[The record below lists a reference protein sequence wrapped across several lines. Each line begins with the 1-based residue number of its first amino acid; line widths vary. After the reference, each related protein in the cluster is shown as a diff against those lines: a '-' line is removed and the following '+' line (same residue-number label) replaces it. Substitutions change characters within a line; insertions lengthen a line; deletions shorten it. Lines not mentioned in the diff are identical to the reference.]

1 MTELVVVAQGAVS
14 ALGRG
19 AAAVTPATLG
29 AAASSAIGRDAALT
43 AGGLERPFA
52 ARAELTGAVHDDRA
66 TALILC
72 AMDQVASELDVQFS
86 AWRGL
91 RIGLCLGTSS
101 GGMISAEQFF
111 DRLRSAKDLNP
122 ERALSATYFAP
133 FDAAKMWLRA
143 ATGERPVEPHMQV
156 VAACASSTLAIGMGM
171 RWLQRDACDLVL
183 AGGYDAISQFV
194 AAGFEK
200 IRATSGTL
208 PKPFREGRDGM
219 ALGEGA
225 GVVAITTHAQSRV
238 HGLHQ
243 PGFALSGF
251 GASCDAVHI
260 TAPDRSGEGLRRAAE
275 AALDDAADEVAHVDL
290 VSAHGTATSFN
301 DAMESKAI
309 AASCSGPV
317 PYVHAFKAQIGHTLG
332 AAGVLEVLAATGAL
346 RDQVVPPT
354 CGDGPL
360 AEDAPAKIVD
370 WAQSAPLGRVLKLS
384 AAFGGVTAALVA
396 DARPRAG
403 DAVPTRSD
411 RPVRLVRSITVED
424 VDRAVLAR
432 RCGMPRDRIARIDP
446 LGQLTLAAT
455 AELVCACGREAV
467 GGAGIVSG
475 HALATL
481 ETNRRFYERLV
492 AKGPRWVDPRMFPAT
507 SPNAGV
513 GHGAI
518 VYGLHGPCFSVCG
531 GLAGGIEAVVAAAE
545 LVRAG
550 DVERMIVVAADD
562 DGPAIRAWLEL
573 AAGGRPY
580 APGAVAL
587 LLEAGSDDPH
597 QAIIPPDLRPD
608 HGAGAIGQ
616 LGLRE
621 WLSSMTAL

>member
-19 AAAVTPATLG
+19 ATAVAPAVLG
-29 AAASSAIGRDAALT
+29 GMASSAIKQDAVLT
-43 AGGLERPFA
+43 AGGLQRPFA
-52 ARAELTGAVHDDRA
+52 ARAELTGVAHDDRA

-72 AMDQVASELDVQFS
+72 AMEQLVSDLDVQLS
-86 AWRGL
+86 AWRDL

-101 GGMISAEQFF
+101 GGMNSAERFF
-111 DRLRSAKDLNP
+111 DRLRSAKELNA
-122 ERALSATYFAP
+122 ECALSATYFAP
-133 FDAAKMWLRA
+133 FDAAKMRLRTE
-143 ATGERPVEPHMQV
+143 TGARRVQPHMQI

-171 RWLQRDACDLVL
+171 RWLQRDACDLVI
-183 AGGYDAISQFV
+183 AGGYDAISLFV

-225 GVVAITTHAQSRV
+225 GVVAITTQARARV
-238 HGLHQ
+238 DGLHE
-243 PGFALSGF
+243 PAFALSGF

-260 TAPDRSGEGLRRAAE
+260 TAPDRSGDGLRRAAE
-275 AALDDAADEVAHVDL
+275 AALDDAAAEVAHVDL

-309 AASCSGPV
+309 AASCSGPA

-332 AAGVLEVLAATGAL
+332 AAGVLELLAATGAL
-346 RDQVVPPT
+346 RDQIVPPT

-370 WAQSAPLGRVLKLS
+370 RARTAPLRRALKLS

-396 DARPRAG
+396 DDRPRAA
-403 DAVPTRSD
+403 DAVRTRSD
-411 RPVRLVRSITVED
+411 RPVHLVRAMTVEH
-424 VDRAVLAR
+424 VDRANLAL
-432 RCGMPRDRIARIDP
+432 RCGMARDRIARIDP
-446 LGQLTLAAT
+446 LGQLTLAAA
-455 AELVCACGREAV
+455 AELVSACGREAV

-475 HALATL
+475 HGLATL

-513 GHGAI
+513 GHAAI
-518 VYGLHGPCFSVCG
+518 AYGLHGPCFSVCG
-531 GLAGGIEAVVAAAE
+531 GLAGGIEAVIAAAD

-562 DGPAIRAWLEL
+562 DGPAIRAWLQL
-573 AAGGRPY
+573 AAAGRPY
-580 APGAVAL
+580 APGAVAV
-587 LLEAGSDDPH
+587 LLEAGSEDA
-597 QAIIPPDLRPD
+597 QRVIIPPDLRPD

-616 LGLRE
+616 LGLRD
-621 WLSSMTAL
+621 WLSSMSIL